1 MENYSHRFQ
10 VNLAGMIDILSN
22 HLYDEKDVYIRELL
36 QNATD
41 AIRARKKID
50 STLEGKIHASLTGD
64 NNEKTLIVEDNGIGL
79 TEDEVHAFLAT
90 IANSSKGEKN
100 FDGES
105 SNDFIGR
112 FGIGLL
118 SCFIVSDEI
127 VMISTSQ
134 KDGGTTEWR
143 GKADGTYSVR
153 KIETDTREPGT
164 QVYLRLRA
172 GLEDHPE
179 CEDVEYLINTLK
191 KYGSSL
197 ESNIIVEMNGLEEE
211 INSWTKQFSDKET
224 LSTLSREQI
233 IQYGEYILGTHFQ
246 DYFLIENESG
256 RTFGIAYMIP
266 HAVQMNAIRKN
277 TVFLNKMFVTS
288 EANNILP
295 DWSFFAKC
303 VIWTDELQ
311 PVASREAFYKNERLT
326 SVASEL
332 GVALKKGIETLPE
345 EALMKLLATHYLG
358 FKALASEDAP
368 FLKLIYPYLP
378 VRTLNGEEKL
388 GDIIAKNDVIYYTY
402 SVDDFRQIKDIAR
415 SSGMGMTLING
426 GYSYDSPFL
435 AQLSYFVEGT
445 EFVLIQPEE
454 MTDKLRPMTA
464 DEKQAYQPILT
475 EMNSMMAEFDT
486 DVLIKHFEPKDLP
499 IIFIHSTATQ
509 ELRELER
516 AVEETTSVFS
526 DILES
531 IQKEQEPA
539 PLAHLYLNLDNELIK
554 RLFTSGKTVKELSVI
569 VNVLYIQALLLGHY
583 PLKRKEMVL
592 MNQNMLRILEML

>member
-179 CEDVEYLINTLK
+179 CEEVEYLINTLK

-277 TVFLNKMFVTS
+277 TVFLNNMYVTS

-326 SVASEL
+326 RVASEL

-415 SSGMGMTLING
+415 SSGMTLING
-426 GYSYDSPFL
+426 GYSYDSPIL

-445 EFVLIQPEE
+445 EFVLIEPEE
-454 MTDKLRPMTA
+454 MTNKLRPMTVS
-464 DEKQAYQPILT
+464 EEQAYQPILT

-516 AVEETTSVFS
+516 AVEETNSVFS

>member
-277 TVFLNKMFVTS
+277 TAFLNKMFVTS

-415 SSGMGMTLING
+415 SSGMTLING
-426 GYSYDSPFL
+426 GYSYDSPIL

-445 EFVLIQPEE
+445 EFILIEPEE
-454 MTDKLRPMTA
+454 MTDKLRPMTG
-464 DEKQAYQPILT
+464 DEEQAYQPILT

-516 AVEETTSVFS
+516 AVEETNSVFS

>member
-415 SSGMGMTLING
+415 SSGMTLING
-426 GYSYDSPFL
+426 SYSYDSPIL

-445 EFVLIQPEE
+445 EFILIEPEE
-454 MTDKLRPMTA
+454 MTDKLRPMTG
-464 DEKQAYQPILT
+464 DEEQAYQPILT
-475 EMNSMMAEFDT
+475 EMNSMMVEFDT

-516 AVEETTSVFS
+516 AVEETSSVFS

-554 RLFTSGKTVKELSVI
+554 RLFTSEKTVKELSVI

>member
-143 GKADGTYSVR
+143 GKTDGTYSVR

-415 SSGMGMTLING
+415 SSGMTLING
-426 GYSYDSPFL
+426 GYSYDSPIL

-445 EFVLIQPEE
+445 EFVLIEPEE
-454 MTDKLRPMTA
+454 MTNKLRPMTVS
-464 DEKQAYQPILT
+464 EEQAYQPILT

-516 AVEETTSVFS
+516 AVEETNSVFS

-554 RLFTSGKTVKELSVI
+554 RLFTSEKTVKELSVI

>member
-143 GKADGTYSVR
+143 GKADGTYSVH

-179 CEDVEYLINTLK
+179 CEEVEYLINTLK
-191 KYGSSL
+191 KYGASL
-197 ESNIIVEMNGLEEE
+197 ESNIIVEINGLEEE

-415 SSGMGMTLING
+415 SSGMTLING
-426 GYSYDSPFL
+426 GYSYDSPIL

-454 MTDKLRPMTA
+454 MTNKLRPMTVS
-464 DEKQAYQPILT
+464 EEQAYQPILT

-516 AVEETTSVFS
+516 AVEETNSVFS

>member
-153 KIETDTREPGT
+153 KIESDTREPGT

-211 INSWTKQFSDKET
+211 INSWTKQFSVKET

-256 RTFGIAYMIP
+256 KTFGIAYMIP

-277 TVFLNKMFVTS
+277 TVFLNNMYVTS

-326 SVASEL
+326 SVADEL

-415 SSGMGMTLING
+415 SSGMTLING
-426 GYSYDSPFL
+426 GYSYDSPIL

-445 EFVLIQPEE
+445 EFVLIEPEE
-454 MTDKLRPMTA
+454 MTNKLRPMTVS
-464 DEKQAYQPILT
+464 EEQAYQPILT

-516 AVEETTSVFS
+516 AVEETSSVFS

-554 RLFTSGKTVKELSVI
+554 RLFTSEKTVKELSVI

>member
-191 KYGSSL
+191 KYASSL

-415 SSGMGMTLING
+415 SSGMTLING
-426 GYSYDSPFL
+426 GYSYDSPIL

-445 EFVLIQPEE
+445 EFILIEPEE
-454 MTDKLRPMTA
+454 MTDKLRPMTG
-464 DEKQAYQPILT
+464 DEEQAYQPILT
-475 EMNSMMAEFDT
+475 EMNSMMVEFDT

-516 AVEETTSVFS
+516 AVEETSSVFS

-554 RLFTSGKTVKELSVI
+554 RLFTSEKTVKELSVI

>member
-179 CEDVEYLINTLK
+179 CEDVEYLINILK

-415 SSGMGMTLING
+415 SSGMTLING
-426 GYSYDSPFL
+426 GYSYDSPIL

>member
-233 IQYGEYILGTHFQ
+233 I
-246 DYFLIENESG
+246 
-256 RTFGIAYMIP
+256 
-266 HAVQMNAIRKN
+266 
-277 TVFLNKMFVTS
+277 
-288 EANNILP
+288 
-295 DWSFFAKC
+295 
-303 VIWTDELQ
+303 
-311 PVASREAFYKNERLT
+311 
-326 SVASEL
+326 
-332 GVALKKGIETLPE
+332 
-345 EALMKLLATHYLG
+345 
-358 FKALASEDAP
+358 
-368 FLKLIYPYLP
+368 
-378 VRTLNGEEKL
+378 
-388 GDIIAKNDVIYYTY
+388 
-402 SVDDFRQIKDIAR
+402 
-415 SSGMGMTLING
+415 
-426 GYSYDSPFL
+426 
-435 AQLSYFVEGT
+435 
-445 EFVLIQPEE
+445 
-454 MTDKLRPMTA
+454 
-464 DEKQAYQPILT
+464 
-475 EMNSMMAEFDT
+475 
-486 DVLIKHFEPKDLP
+486 
-499 IIFIHSTATQ
+499 
-509 ELRELER
+509 
-516 AVEETTSVFS
+516 
-526 DILES
+526 
-531 IQKEQEPA
+531 
-539 PLAHLYLNLDNELIK
+539 
-554 RLFTSGKTVKELSVI
+554 
-569 VNVLYIQALLLGHY
+569 
-583 PLKRKEMVL
+583 
-592 MNQNMLRILEML
+592 

>member
-1 MENYSHRFQ
+1 Q

-64 NNEKTLIVEDNGIGL
+64 NNEKTLIIEDNGIGL

-191 KYGSSL
+191 KYGASL

-415 SSGMGMTLING
+415 SSGMTLING
-426 GYSYDSPFL
+426 GYSYDSPIL

-554 RLFTSGKTVKELSVI
+554 RLFTSEKTVKELSVI

>member
-143 GKADGTYSVR
+143 GKANGTYSVR

-256 RTFGIAYMIP
+256 RTFGIAYIIP

-326 SVASEL
+326 SVSSEL

-415 SSGMGMTLING
+415 SSGMTLING
-426 GYSYDSPFL
+426 GYSYDSPIL

-445 EFVLIQPEE
+445 EFILIEPEE
-454 MTDKLRPMTA
+454 MTDKLRPMTG
-464 DEKQAYQPILT
+464 DEEQAYQPILT
-475 EMNSMMAEFDT
+475 EMNSMMVEFDT

-516 AVEETTSVFS
+516 AVEETSSVFS

-554 RLFTSGKTVKELSVI
+554 RLFTSEKTVKELSVI

-592 MNQNMLRILEML
+592 MNQNMLRILDML

>member
-64 NNEKTLIVEDNGIGL
+64 NNEKTLIIEDNGIGL

-191 KYGSSL
+191 KYGASL

-415 SSGMGMTLING
+415 SSDMTLING
-426 GYSYDSPFL
+426 GYSYDSPIL

-554 RLFTSGKTVKELSVI
+554 RLFTSEKTVKELSVI

>member
-153 KIETDTREPGT
+153 KIETDTHEPGT

-415 SSGMGMTLING
+415 SSGMTLING
-426 GYSYDSPFL
+426 GYSYDSPIL

-454 MTDKLRPMTA
+454 MTDKLRPMTG
-464 DEKQAYQPILT
+464 DEEQAYQPILT
-475 EMNSMMAEFDT
+475 EMNSMMVEFDT

-516 AVEETTSVFS
+516 AVEETSSVFS

-554 RLFTSGKTVKELSVI
+554 RLFTSEKTVKELSVI

>member
-1 MENYSHRFQ
+1 FQ

-179 CEDVEYLINTLK
+179 CEDVEYLITTLK

-415 SSGMGMTLING
+415 SSGMTLING
-426 GYSYDSPFL
+426 GYSYDSPIL

-445 EFVLIQPEE
+445 EFILIEPEE
-454 MTDKLRPMTA
+454 MTDKLRPMTG
-464 DEKQAYQPILT
+464 DEEQAYQPILT
-475 EMNSMMAEFDT
+475 EMNSMMVEFDT

-516 AVEETTSVFS
+516 AVEETNSVFS

>member
-179 CEDVEYLINTLK
+179 CEDVEYLITTLK

-415 SSGMGMTLING
+415 SSGMTLING
-426 GYSYDSPFL
+426 GYSYDSPIL

-445 EFVLIQPEE
+445 EFILIEPEE
-454 MTDKLRPMTA
+454 MTDKLRPMTGY
-464 DEKQAYQPILT
+464 EEQAYQPILT
-475 EMNSMMAEFDT
+475 EMNSMMVEFDT

-516 AVEETTSVFS
+516 AVEETNSVFS

>member
-134 KDGGTTEWR
+134 KDDGTTEWR

-415 SSGMGMTLING
+415 SSGMTLING
-426 GYSYDSPFL
+426 GYSYDSPIL

-554 RLFTSGKTVKELSVI
+554 RLFTSEKTVKELSVI

>member
-41 AIRARKKID
+41 AIRAREKID

-179 CEDVEYLINTLK
+179 CEEVEYLINTLK
-191 KYGSSL
+191 KYGASL
-197 ESNIIVEMNGLEEE
+197 ESNIIVEINGLEEE

-415 SSGMGMTLING
+415 SSGMTLING
-426 GYSYDSPFL
+426 GYSYDSPIL

-445 EFVLIQPEE
+445 EFVLIEPEE
-454 MTDKLRPMTA
+454 MTNKLRPMTVS
-464 DEKQAYQPILT
+464 EEQAYQPILT

-516 AVEETTSVFS
+516 AVEETNSVFS

>member
-415 SSGMGMTLING
+415 SSGMTLING
-426 GYSYDSPFL
+426 GYSYDSPIL

-445 EFVLIQPEE
+445 EFVLIEPEE
-454 MTDKLRPMTA
+454 MTNKLRPMTVS
-464 DEKQAYQPILT
+464 EEQAYQPILT
-475 EMNSMMAEFDT
+475 EMNSMMVEFDT

-516 AVEETTSVFS
+516 AVEETSSVFS

-554 RLFTSGKTVKELSVI
+554 RLFTSEKTVKELSVI

>member
-1 MENYSHRFQ
+1 MENYSHHFQ

-64 NNEKTLIVEDNGIGL
+64 NNEKTLIIEDNGIGL

-191 KYGSSL
+191 KYGASL

-415 SSGMGMTLING
+415 SSGMTLING
-426 GYSYDSPFL
+426 GYSYDSPIL

-554 RLFTSGKTVKELSVI
+554 RLFTSEKTVKELSVI

>member
-179 CEDVEYLINTLK
+179 CEEVEYLINTLK
-191 KYGSSL
+191 KYGASL
-197 ESNIIVEMNGLEEE
+197 ESNIIVEINGLEEE
-211 INSWTKQFSDKET
+211 INSWTKKFSDKET
-224 LSTLSREQI
+224 LFKLSKEQI

-415 SSGMGMTLING
+415 SSGMTLING
-426 GYSYDSPFL
+426 GYSYDSPIL

-445 EFVLIQPEE
+445 EFILIEPEE
-454 MTDKLRPMTA
+454 MTDKLRPMTG
-464 DEKQAYQPILT
+464 DEEQAYQPILT
-475 EMNSMMAEFDT
+475 EMNSMMVEFDT

-516 AVEETTSVFS
+516 AVEETSSVFS

-539 PLAHLYLNLDNELIK
+539 PLAHLYLNLDIELIK
-554 RLFTSGKTVKELSVI
+554 RLFTSEKTVKELSVI

>member
-41 AIRARKKID
+41 AIRARKKTD
-50 STLEGKIHASLTGD
+50 PTLEGKIHASLIGD
-64 NNEKTLIVEDNGIGL
+64 INEKTLILEDNGIGL

-179 CEDVEYLINTLK
+179 CEEVEYLINTLK
-191 KYGSSL
+191 KYGASL
-197 ESNIIVEMNGLEEE
+197 ESNIIVEINGLEEE
-211 INSWTKQFSDKET
+211 INSWTKKFSDKET
-224 LSTLSREQI
+224 LFKLSKEQI

-266 HAVQMNAIRKN
+266 HAVQMNAVRKN
-277 TVFLNKMFVTS
+277 TVFLNNMYVTS

-303 VIWTDELQ
+303 IIWTDELQ

-326 SVASEL
+326 SVADEL

-415 SSGMGMTLING
+415 SSGMTLING
-426 GYSYDSPFL
+426 GYSYDSPIL

-554 RLFTSGKTVKELSVI
+554 RLFSSGKSVDELSVI

-583 PLKRKEMVL
+583 PLKRKEMEL

>member
-179 CEDVEYLINTLK
+179 CEEVEYLINILK

-415 SSGMGMTLING
+415 SSGMTLING
-426 GYSYDSPFL
+426 GYSYDSPIL

-445 EFVLIQPEE
+445 EFILIEPEE
-454 MTDKLRPMTA
+454 MTDKLRPMTG
-464 DEKQAYQPILT
+464 DEEQAYQPILT
-475 EMNSMMAEFDT
+475 EMNSMMVEFDT

-516 AVEETTSVFS
+516 AVEETSSVFS

-554 RLFTSGKTVKELSVI
+554 RLFTSEKTVKELSVI

-592 MNQNMLRILEML
+592 MNQNMLRILDML

>member
-50 STLEGKIHASLTGD
+50 PTLEGKIHASLIGD
-64 NNEKTLIVEDNGIGL
+64 INEKTLILEDNGIGL
-79 TEDEVHAFLAT
+79 TEEEVHAFLAT

-127 VMISTSQ
+127 VMISTSK

-179 CEDVEYLINTLK
+179 CEEVEYLINTLK
-191 KYGSSL
+191 KYGASL
-197 ESNIIVEMNGLEEE
+197 ESNIIVEINGLEEE
-211 INSWTKQFSDKET
+211 INSWTKKFSNKET
-224 LSTLSREQI
+224 LFKLSKEQI

-277 TVFLNKMFVTS
+277 TVFLNNMYVTS

-326 SVASEL
+326 SVADEL

-415 SSGMGMTLING
+415 SSGMTLING
-426 GYSYDSPFL
+426 GYSYDSPIL

-454 MTDKLRPMTA
+454 MTNKLRPMTA
-464 DEKQAYQPILT
+464 DEEQAYQPILT

-554 RLFTSGKTVKELSVI
+554 RLFSSGKSVDELSVI

-583 PLKRKEMVL
+583 PLKRKEMEL

>member
-191 KYGSSL
+191 KYGASL

-415 SSGMGMTLING
+415 SSGMTLING
-426 GYSYDSPFL
+426 GYSYDSPIL

-445 EFVLIQPEE
+445 EFILIEPEE
-454 MTDKLRPMTA
+454 MTDKLRPMTG
-464 DEKQAYQPILT
+464 DEEQAYQPILT
-475 EMNSMMAEFDT
+475 EMNSMMVEFDT

-516 AVEETTSVFS
+516 AVEETSSVFS

-554 RLFTSGKTVKELSVI
+554 RLFTFGKTVKELSVI

>member
-100 FDGES
+100 YDGES

-179 CEDVEYLINTLK
+179 CEEVEYLINTLK
-191 KYGSSL
+191 KYGASL
-197 ESNIIVEMNGLEEE
+197 ESNIIVEINGLEEE

-415 SSGMGMTLING
+415 SSGMTLING
-426 GYSYDSPFL
+426 GYSYDSPIL

-445 EFVLIQPEE
+445 EFVLIEPEE
-454 MTDKLRPMTA
+454 MTNKLRPMTVS
-464 DEKQAYQPILT
+464 EEQAYQPILT

-516 AVEETTSVFS
+516 AVEETNSVFS

>member
-64 NNEKTLIVEDNGIGL
+64 NNEKTLIIEDNGIGL

-191 KYGSSL
+191 KYGASL

-415 SSGMGMTLING
+415 SSGMTLING
-426 GYSYDSPFL
+426 GYSYDSPIL

-554 RLFTSGKTVKELSVI
+554 RLFTSEKTVKELSVI

>member
-288 EANNILP
+288 EANNILL

-415 SSGMGMTLING
+415 SSGMTLING
-426 GYSYDSPFL
+426 GYSYDSPIL

-445 EFVLIQPEE
+445 EFILIEPEE
-454 MTDKLRPMTA
+454 MTDKLRPMTG
-464 DEKQAYQPILT
+464 DEEQAYQPILT
-475 EMNSMMAEFDT
+475 EMNSMMVEFDT

-516 AVEETTSVFS
+516 AVEETSSVFS

-554 RLFTSGKTVKELSVI
+554 RLFTSEKTVKELSVI

-592 MNQNMLRILEML
+592 MNQNMLRILDML

>member
-64 NNEKTLIVEDNGIGL
+64 NNEKTLIVEDNDIGL

-179 CEDVEYLINTLK
+179 CEEVEYLINTLK
-191 KYGSSL
+191 KYGASL
-197 ESNIIVEMNGLEEE
+197 ESNIIVEINGLEEE

-415 SSGMGMTLING
+415 SSGMTLING
-426 GYSYDSPFL
+426 GYSYDSPIL

-445 EFVLIQPEE
+445 EFVLIEPEE
-454 MTDKLRPMTA
+454 MTNKLRPMTVS
-464 DEKQAYQPILT
+464 EEQAYQPILT

-516 AVEETTSVFS
+516 AVEETNSVFS

>member
-415 SSGMGMTLING
+415 SSGMTLING
-426 GYSYDSPFL
+426 GYSYDSPIL

-445 EFVLIQPEE
+445 EFILIEPEE
-454 MTDKLRPMTA
+454 MTDKLRPMTG
-464 DEKQAYQPILT
+464 DEEQAYQPILT
-475 EMNSMMAEFDT
+475 EMNSMMVEFDT

-516 AVEETTSVFS
+516 AVEETNSVFS

>member
-415 SSGMGMTLING
+415 SSGMTLING
-426 GYSYDSPFL
+426 GYSYDSPIL
-435 AQLSYFVEGT
+435 AQLSYFVEGI
-445 EFVLIQPEE
+445 EFILIEPEE
-454 MTDKLRPMTA
+454 MTDKLRPMTG
-464 DEKQAYQPILT
+464 DEEQAYQPILT
-475 EMNSMMAEFDT
+475 EMNSMMVEFDT

-516 AVEETTSVFS
+516 AVEETSSVFS

-554 RLFTSGKTVKELSVI
+554 RLFTSEKTVKELSVI

>member
-179 CEDVEYLINTLK
+179 CEEVEYLINTLK
-191 KYGSSL
+191 KYGASL
-197 ESNIIVEMNGLEEE
+197 ESNIIVEINGLEEE
-211 INSWTKQFSDKET
+211 INSWTKKFSDKET
-224 LSTLSREQI
+224 LFKLSKEQI

-415 SSGMGMTLING
+415 SSGMTLING
-426 GYSYDSPFL
+426 GYSYDSPIL

-445 EFVLIQPEE
+445 EFILIEPEE

-516 AVEETTSVFS
+516 AVEETSSVFS

-554 RLFTSGKTVKELSVI
+554 RLFTSEKTVKELSVI

>member
-415 SSGMGMTLING
+415 SSGMTLING
-426 GYSYDSPFL
+426 GYSYDSPIL

-516 AVEETTSVFS
+516 VVEETTSVFS

-554 RLFTSGKTVKELSVI
+554 RLFTSEKTVKELSVI

>member
-172 GLEDHPE
+172 GLEDNPE

-277 TVFLNKMFVTS
+277 TVFLNNMYVTS

-415 SSGMGMTLING
+415 SSGMTLING
-426 GYSYDSPFL
+426 GYSYDSPIL

-445 EFVLIQPEE
+445 EFVLIEPEE
-454 MTDKLRPMTA
+454 MTNKLRPMTVS
-464 DEKQAYQPILT
+464 EEQAYQPILT

-516 AVEETTSVFS
+516 AVEETNSVFS

>member
-179 CEDVEYLINTLK
+179 CEEVEYLINTLK
-191 KYGSSL
+191 KYGASL

-415 SSGMGMTLING
+415 SSGMTLING
-426 GYSYDSPFL
+426 GYSYDSPIL

-445 EFVLIQPEE
+445 EFILIEPEE
-454 MTDKLRPMTA
+454 MTDKLRPMTG
-464 DEKQAYQPILT
+464 DEEQAYQPILT
-475 EMNSMMAEFDT
+475 EMNSMMVEFDT

-516 AVEETTSVFS
+516 AVEETSSVFS

-554 RLFTSGKTVKELSVI
+554 RLFTSEKTVKELSVI

>member
-1 MENYSHRFQ
+1 NYSHRFQ

-415 SSGMGMTLING
+415 SSGMTLING
-426 GYSYDSPFL
+426 GYSYDSPIL

-445 EFVLIQPEE
+445 EFILIEPEE
-454 MTDKLRPMTA
+454 MTDKLRPMTG
-464 DEKQAYQPILT
+464 DEEQAYQPILT

-516 AVEETTSVFS
+516 AVEETNSVFS

>member
-224 LSTLSREQI
+224 LSTLSTEQI

-415 SSGMGMTLING
+415 SSGMTLING
-426 GYSYDSPFL
+426 GYSYDSPIL

-445 EFVLIQPEE
+445 EFILIEPEE
-454 MTDKLRPMTA
+454 MTDKLRPMTG
-464 DEKQAYQPILT
+464 DEEQAYQPILT
-475 EMNSMMAEFDT
+475 EMNSMMVEFDT

-516 AVEETTSVFS
+516 AVEETSSVFS

-554 RLFTSGKTVKELSVI
+554 RLFTSEKTVKELSVI

>member
-50 STLEGKIHASLTGD
+50 PTLEGKIHASLIGD
-64 NNEKTLIVEDNGIGL
+64 INEKTLILEDNGIGL

-179 CEDVEYLINTLK
+179 CEEVEYLINTLK
-191 KYGSSL
+191 KYGASL
-197 ESNIIVEMNGLEEE
+197 ESNIIVEINGLEEE
-211 INSWTKQFSDKET
+211 INSWTKKFSDKET
-224 LSTLSREQI
+224 LFKLSKEQI

-277 TVFLNKMFVTS
+277 TVFLNNMYVTS

-303 VIWTDELQ
+303 IIWTDELQ

-326 SVASEL
+326 SVADEL

-415 SSGMGMTLING
+415 SSGMTLING
-426 GYSYDSPFL
+426 GYSYDSPIL

-454 MTDKLRPMTA
+454 MTDKLRPLTA

-475 EMNSMMAEFDT
+475 EMNNMMAEFDT

-554 RLFTSGKTVKELSVI
+554 RLFSSGKSVDELSVI

-583 PLKRKEMVL
+583 PLKRKEMEL